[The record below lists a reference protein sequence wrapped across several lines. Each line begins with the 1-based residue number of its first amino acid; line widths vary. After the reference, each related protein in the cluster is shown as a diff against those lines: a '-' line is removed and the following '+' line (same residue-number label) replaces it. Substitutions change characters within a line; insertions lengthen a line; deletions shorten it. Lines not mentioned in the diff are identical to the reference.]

1 MTTSLQRREDTEGDR
16 REQKSHTGKERMT
29 HIIIGYNVA

>member
-1 MTTSLQRREDTEGDR
+1 MATSLQRREVTEGDG
-16 REQKSHTGKERMT
+16 REQKSHTGKERMS